1 VKYLDRRTS
10 PQWANTSRAQG
21 AGVYRLPDICDNL
34 SLSIQKQLIGRERT
48 MTEIMWLWLWL
59 LIAPP
64 IIMFLM
70 DMFAG

>member
-1 VKYLDRRTS
+1 MPV
-10 PQWANTSRAQG
+10 
-21 AGVYRLPDICDNL
+21 CDNL
-34 SLSIQKQLIGRERT
+34 SLSNEKRAQPREKE

-64 IIMFLM
+64 IVMFLM

>member
-1 VKYLDRRTS
+1 MV
-10 PQWANTSRAQG
+10 
-21 AGVYRLPDICDNL
+21 
-34 SLSIQKQLIGRERT
+34 
-48 MTEIMWLWLWL
+48 EIMYLWLWL

>member
-1 VKYLDRRTS
+1 M
-10 PQWANTSRAQG
+10 
-21 AGVYRLPDICDNL
+21 